1 MTGSISLSRPWTLTC
16 VRRKVKLLDT
26 QSCPTFCDHMD
37 CSLPDSSLCG
47 ILQTRILEWVAFPS
61 PGDLPDPGIE
71 PRSPELQV
79 DSLLSEP
86 PGKPQDVN
94 INNFMKGNIWSLG
107 CLQSC
112 KLKHILHGI
121 CVLFETLFEKC
132 HTGIRSKSKLGSG
145 LPKVCILH
153 ISSPGG
159 GT

>member
-1 MTGSISLSRPWTLTC
+1 MTTWTVACQTPLSVEFSRQEYW
-16 VRRKVKLLDT
+16 
-26 QSCPTFCDHMD
+26 S
-37 CSLPDSSLCG
+37 G
-47 ILQTRILEWVAFPS
+47 W
-61 PGDLPDPGIE
+61 IE